1 LTLTFPN
8 SISVALCSGGDVE
21 NTFVL
26 FPGPFD
32 GCQNAVVLP
41 SKSGDREFK
50 LASKEFEY
58 IFVISMPLIC
68 VEVRVNKFARIKQA
82 GLTP

>member
-1 LTLTFPN
+1 
-8 SISVALCSGGDVE
+8 VAVCSGGDVE

-32 GCQNAVVLP
+32 GRQNAVVLP
-41 SKSGDREFK
+41 LKIEDREFK

-58 IFVISMPLIC
+58 IFVIRRPLIC
-68 VEVRVNKFARIKQA
+68 VEVRVSKVTRIKKA
-82 GLTP
+82 GLTT